1 MEIFLA
7 ALVLVALC
15 VFGLCF
21 NIIFRKDGKFPETEI
36 ENNKEMRKRG
46 IKCAKEE
53 EMKLWGKKDENGNP
67 VSCDEGGCGACGSR
81 ETCHLIFGPGEG
93 HAIIAVRRDF
103 NNLIYLL

>member
-1 MEIFLA
+1 MEIFIA
-7 ALVLVALC
+7 ALILVALC

-53 EMKLWGKKDENGNP
+53 EIKLWGKKDAEGNP
-67 VSCDEGGCGACGSR
+67 VAGDEGGCGSCGSR
-81 ETCHLIFGPGEG
+81 ETCH
-93 HAIIAVRRDF
+93 
-103 NNLIYLL
+103 

>member
-1 MEIFLA
+1 MELFFA

-53 EMKLWGKKDENGNP
+53 EIRLWGEKDENGNP
-67 VSCDEGGCGACGSR
+67 VCSDGGCTSCGNNT
-81 ETCHLIFGPGEG
+81 TC
-93 HAIIAVRRDF
+93 R
-103 NNLIYLL
+103 

>member
-1 MEIFLA
+1 MEILIA
-7 ALVLVALC
+7 SVILISLC

-53 EMKLWGKKDENGNP
+53 EIRIWGKKDKDGNT
-67 VSCDEGGCGACGSR
+67 VNCDEGGCGSCASSCK
-81 ETCHLIFGPGEG
+81 
-93 HAIIAVRRDF
+93 
-103 NNLIYLL
+103 